1 MKQDDL
7 IIEMPHLQSFGQRL
21 GSLFVAIACWSLWGY
36 FLIPLVSLSGWLMGV
51 RKFSA
56 EVRWFGGYKSLI
68 ELLEIYGMTILG
80 ILIAWLI
87 WTLGTS
93 ITRQRSKQDKPKK
106 ENRYL
111 DQDFMT
117 DTVNLESSKA
127 LKTVTVWFDDQGLMT
142 DTKVTALKPDT
153 DALIQ
158 KAPISP

>member
-56 EVRWFGGYKSLI
+56 EVRWFGGYKILI

>member
-142 DTKVTALKPDT
+142 DTKVTALKPDA